1 MENRD
6 RGMGS
11 PPGSGGRGAATVDRI
26 GREHLIMKYI
36 QSVIIPLL
44 VAILVGIGSSAVTS
58 AIYIGRM
65 DERLSSL
72 ENTQARHEGMFTT
85 LRDRTDDHERRLAK
99 TEATMDAVSLD
110 LREIK
115 ADVKSLVR
123 GTP

>member
-1 MENRD
+1 
-6 RGMGS
+6 
-11 PPGSGGRGAATVDRI
+11 
-26 GREHLIMKYI
+26 MKYI
-36 QSVIIPLL
+36 QSVVIPLL
-44 VAILVGIGSSAVTS
+44 VAILVGIAVTS

>member
-1 MENRD
+1 MLANQAKRQEYH
-6 RGMGS
+6 GQILS
-11 PPGSGGRGAATVDRI
+11 
-26 GREHLIMKYI
+26 LIHI
-36 QSVIIPLL
+36 F
-44 VAILVGIGSSAVTS
+44 
-58 AIYIGRM
+58 GRM

>member
-1 MENRD
+1 
-6 RGMGS
+6 
-11 PPGSGGRGAATVDRI
+11 
-26 GREHLIMKYI
+26 MKYI

-72 ENTQARHEGMFTT
+72 ENPPARHDGLFTT
-85 LRDRTDDHERRLAK
+85 LRARPDDHARRLAK

>member
-1 MENRD
+1 
-6 RGMGS
+6 
-11 PPGSGGRGAATVDRI
+11 
-26 GREHLIMKYI
+26 MKYI

-85 LRDRTDDHERRLAK
+85 LRARTDDHERRLAK
-99 TEATMDAVSLD
+99 TEAPMDAVSLD

>member
-1 MENRD
+1 
-6 RGMGS
+6 
-11 PPGSGGRGAATVDRI
+11 
-26 GREHLIMKYI
+26 MKYI
-36 QSVIIPLL
+36 QSVVIPLL

-85 LRDRTDDHERRLAK
+85 LRDRTDDRERRLAK

>member
-1 MENRD
+1 
-6 RGMGS
+6 
-11 PPGSGGRGAATVDRI
+11 
-26 GREHLIMKYI
+26 MKYI

-58 AIYIGRM
+58 AIYIGRI

-85 LRDRTDDHERRLAK
+85 LRDRTDDHERRLA
-99 TEATMDAVSLD
+99 AVSLD

>member
-1 MENRD
+1 
-6 RGMGS
+6 
-11 PPGSGGRGAATVDRI
+11 
-26 GREHLIMKYI
+26 MKYI

-99 TEATMDAVSLD
+99 PEATMDAVSLD

>member
-1 MENRD
+1 
-6 RGMGS
+6 
-11 PPGSGGRGAATVDRI
+11 
-26 GREHLIMKYI
+26 MKYI

-85 LRDRTDDHERRLAK
+85 LRDRTDDHELRLAK

>member
-1 MENRD
+1 
-6 RGMGS
+6 
-11 PPGSGGRGAATVDRI
+11 
-26 GREHLIMKYI
+26 MKYI
-36 QSVIIPLL
+36 QSVVIPLL

-72 ENTQARHEGMFTT
+72 ENTQARHEGMFKT

>member
-1 MENRD
+1 
-6 RGMGS
+6 
-11 PPGSGGRGAATVDRI
+11 
-26 GREHLIMKYI
+26 MKYI
-36 QSVIIPLL
+36 QSVVIPLL

-85 LRDRTDDHERRLAK
+85 LRDRADDHERRLAK
-99 TEATMDAVSLD
+99 TEATMDAVSMD

>member
-1 MENRD
+1 
-6 RGMGS
+6 
-11 PPGSGGRGAATVDRI
+11 
-26 GREHLIMKYI
+26 MKYI

-99 TEATMDAVSLD
+99 TEAT
-110 LREIK
+110 
-115 ADVKSLVR
+115 
-123 GTP
+123 

>member
-1 MENRD
+1 
-6 RGMGS
+6 
-11 PPGSGGRGAATVDRI
+11 
-26 GREHLIMKYI
+26 MKYI

-72 ENTQARHEGMFTT
+72 ENTQARHEGMFTP
-85 LRDRTDDHERRLAK
+85 LRDRTDDNERRLAK

>member
-1 MENRD
+1 
-6 RGMGS
+6 
-11 PPGSGGRGAATVDRI
+11 
-26 GREHLIMKYI
+26 MKYI

-65 DERLSSL
+65 D

>member
-1 MENRD
+1 
-6 RGMGS
+6 
-11 PPGSGGRGAATVDRI
+11 
-26 GREHLIMKYI
+26 MKYI

-85 LRDRTDDHERRLAK
+85 LRDRTDDPERRLAK

>member
-1 MENRD
+1 
-6 RGMGS
+6 
-11 PPGSGGRGAATVDRI
+11 
-26 GREHLIMKYI
+26 
-36 QSVIIPLL
+36 
-44 VAILVGIGSSAVTS
+44 
-58 AIYIGRM
+58 
-65 DERLSSL
+65 
-72 ENTQARHEGMFTT
+72 MFTT

>member
-1 MENRD
+1 
-6 RGMGS
+6 
-11 PPGSGGRGAATVDRI
+11 
-26 GREHLIMKYI
+26 MKYI

-58 AIYIGRM
+58 AIYIGRI

-99 TEATMDAVSLD
+99 AEATMDAVSLD